1 MKKNSVKK
9 VVSSILLAAMT
20 MSMSLSAF
28 ATPAITFD
36 EAKNYLLNYS
46 ITETDSDGDECT
58 TYYVFDSE
66 DKLNNAANYIVENG
80 LDAFNHV
87 VNETI
92 NDVVSKEPKIEA
104 RETDPAIAYET
115 VSGDGTHYVSAEA
128 YGYSSFPTLGAIQY
142 IVELSYRATVKGGK
156 FTSVSSA
163 SVDFPVIDVSG
174 SYGKIS
180 LPSYCNNTSCGVT
193 ANYTITKS
201 IDIPLGDGS
210 FTIKSESDKEN
221 FALITNLR

>member
-1 MKKNSVKK
+1 
-9 VVSSILLAAMT
+9 MT

-28 ATPAITFD
+28 ATPAMTFD

-58 TYYVFDSE
+58 TCYVFESE

-104 RETDPAIAYET
+104 RETDPAIVYET